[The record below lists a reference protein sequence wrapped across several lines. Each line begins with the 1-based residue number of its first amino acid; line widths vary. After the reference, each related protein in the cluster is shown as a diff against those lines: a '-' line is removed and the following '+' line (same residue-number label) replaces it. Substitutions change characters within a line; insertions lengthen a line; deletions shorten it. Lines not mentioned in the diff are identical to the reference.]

1 MLQGFKAE
9 LFKALGHPVRI
20 RILELLRE
28 GEQSV
33 SSLSESLAIEMSTVS
48 QHLAILRTVNHG
60 TGDHTKGNHWM
71 LTGFEGPAFNAPDNK
86 EQPHPDTDRSAPSAR
101 PADRPNRS
109 SVR

>member
-33 SSLSESLAIEMSTVS
+33 SSLSESLEIEMSTVS
-48 QHLAILRTVNHG
+48 QHLAILRGRGLVSGRKEGTTVFY
-60 TGDHTKGNHWM
+60 TVVDQQVFD
-71 LTGFEGPAFNAPDNK
+71 LL
-86 EQPHPDTDRSAPSAR
+86 DTAR
-101 PADRPNRS
+101 AMFQRQLSEMQELADADTATA
-109 SVR
+109 

>member
-48 QHLAILRTVNHG
+48 QHLAILRGRGLVSGRKEGTTVFYTVVDPQVFDLLDTARAMFQRQLSEMQELADAD
-60 TGDHTKGNHWM
+60 TG
-71 LTGFEGPAFNAPDNK
+71 AA
-86 EQPHPDTDRSAPSAR
+86 
-101 PADRPNRS
+101 
-109 SVR
+109 

>member
-33 SSLSESLAIEMSTVS
+33 SDLSEALAIEMSTVS
-48 QHLAILRTVNHG
+48 QHLAILRGKGLVSGRKQGTTVYY
-60 TGDHTKGNHWM
+60 TVVDRQVFD
-71 LTGFEGPAFNAPDNK
+71 LL
-86 EQPHPDTDRSAPSAR
+86 DTAR
-101 PADRPNRS
+101 AMFQRQLDEMQGMADAEN
-109 SVR
+109 